1 MPLFT
6 RDYMPTKTFIMGAVA
21 FVNIVLN
28 LYLIP
33 LYSFFGAAIST
44 LISEIL
50 LLLFY
55 VLAVKRDVF
64 GKSAFRDWDRGFTIS
79 FWRDL

>member
-21 FVNIVLN
+21 FVNIILN
-28 LYLIP
+28 IYLIP

-44 LISEIL
+44 LICEIL
-50 LLLFY
+50 LFSFFA
-55 VLAVKRDVF
+55 LAVKRDIF
-64 GKSAFRDWDRGFTIS
+64 GKSAFRDWGRGFTIS
-79 FWRDL
+79 FWKDL